1 MSEVG
6 FAVGAVELIIFVDD
20 GEDAFF
26 ADGVSA
32 AEYSWKSVVLVEQFI
47 ADDALKVI
55 VGYLG

>member
-1 MSEVG
+1 M
-6 FAVGAVELIIFVDD
+6 ELIIFVDD

>member
-6 FAVGAVELIIFVDD
+6 FAVGAVELIISVDD

-26 ADGVSA
+26 ADGVST